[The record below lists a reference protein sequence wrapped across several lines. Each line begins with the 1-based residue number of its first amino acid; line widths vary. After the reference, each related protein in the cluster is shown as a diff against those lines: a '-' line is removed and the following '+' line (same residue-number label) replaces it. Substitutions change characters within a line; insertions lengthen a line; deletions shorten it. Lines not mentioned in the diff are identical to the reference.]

1 MRCVDVISTHLF
13 REVLFYNFLFKDPT
27 MRGYVINLDR
37 QPERLTHFYQ
47 QLGSEIF
54 QKVSAVDR
62 KVLDIIGNKEF
73 FFDVATFTR
82 MIPRGPTMGE
92 IACTLSHIK
101 CWQLIA
107 LDESIDEDEFCLIA
121 EDDIT
126 LLPSNKNTPSKF
138 LDVVS
143 DISKALEDTPVELV
157 KLQMLSYRESNL
169 FTGNGN
175 ISLSKS
181 IATGFDASYDNTGS
195 SLYLIRKSLTQT
207 IMHKLK
213 TKKPYWLADGFTK
226 FCNPENIMMSLPL
239 LGYVKGNLSSDLEEE
254 RFQQIQTHIQN
265 T

>member
-47 QLGSEIF
+47 QPGSEIF

>member
-1 MRCVDVISTHLF
+1 
-13 REVLFYNFLFKDPT
+13 

-47 QLGSEIF
+47 QPGSEIF

-126 LLPSNKNTPSKF
+126 LLPTSKDTPSKF
-138 LDVVS
+138 LDIVS
-143 DISKALEDTPVELV
+143 DIAKAVEDMPVELV

-169 FTGNGN
+169 FTGSGN

-181 IATGFDASYDNTGS
+181 IATELDSSYDNTGS
-195 SLYLIRKSLTQT
+195 ALYLIRKSLTLS

-226 FCNPENIMMSLPL
+226 FCNPENIMMTLPL
-239 LGYVKGNLSSDLEEE
+239 LGY
-254 RFQQIQTHIQN
+254 IQN

>member
-1 MRCVDVISTHLF
+1 
-13 REVLFYNFLFKDPT
+13 

-47 QLGSEIF
+47 QPGSEIF

-82 MIPRGPTMGE
+82 MIPRGSTMGE

>member
-1 MRCVDVISTHLF
+1 MRCLDVISTHLF

-47 QLGSEIF
+47 QPGSEIF

-82 MIPRGPTMGE
+82 MIPRGSTMGE

>member
-1 MRCVDVISTHLF
+1 
-13 REVLFYNFLFKDPT
+13 

-47 QLGSEIF
+47 QPGSEIF

-254 RFQQIQTHIQN
+254 RFQQIQAHIQN

>member
-1 MRCVDVISTHLF
+1 M
-13 REVLFYNFLFKDPT
+13 

-47 QLGSEIF
+47 QPGSEIF

-73 FFDVATFTR
+73 FFDVATFTQ

-126 LLPSNKNTPSKF
+126 LLPTNKNTPSKF

-143 DISKALEDTPVELV
+143 DIAKALENMPVELV

-169 FTGNGN
+169 FTGSGN

-181 IATGFDASYDNTGS
+181 IATELDSSYDNTGS
-195 SLYLIRKSLTQT
+195 ALYLIRKSLTLS

-226 FCNPENIMMSLPL
+226 FCNPENIMMALPL
-239 LGYVKGNLSSDLEEE
+239 LGYIQNNFSSDLEEE
-254 RFQQIQTHIQN
+254 RVQQMQIYIQN

>member
-1 MRCVDVISTHLF
+1 
-13 REVLFYNFLFKDPT
+13 

-47 QLGSEIF
+47 QPGSEIF

>member
-1 MRCVDVISTHLF
+1 M
-13 REVLFYNFLFKDPT
+13 
-27 MRGYVINLDR
+27 
-37 QPERLTHFYQ
+37 THFYQ
-47 QLGSEIF
+47 QPGAKF
-54 QKVSAVDR
+54 FKKVSAVDR

-73 FFDVATFTR
+73 FFDVATFTQ

-126 LLPSNKNTPSKF
+126 LLPTSKNTPSKF

-143 DISKALEDTPVELV
+143 DIAKALEDTPVELV

-169 FTGNGN
+169 FTGSGN

-181 IATGFDASYDNTGS
+181 IATGLDASYDNTGS
-195 SLYLIRKSLTQT
+195 ALYLIRKSLTLS

-213 TKKPYWLADGFTK
+213 TTKPYWLADCFTK
-226 FCNPENIMMSLPL
+226 FCDPENIMMSLPL
-239 LGYVKGNLSSDLEEE
+239 LGYVKGDLSSDLEEE
-254 RFQQIQTHIQN
+254 REIQRQIYIQN

>member
-1 MRCVDVISTHLF
+1 M
-13 REVLFYNFLFKDPT
+13 K
-27 MRGYVINLDR
+27 GYVINLDR

-47 QLGSEIF
+47 QAGSEIF

-62 KVLDIIGNKEF
+62 KVLDVIGNKEF

-126 LLPSNKNTPSKF
+126 LLPIQKNTPSTF
-138 LDVVS
+138 LSVVS
-143 DISKALEDTPVELV
+143 DITKVLEDTPVELV

-169 FTGNGN
+169 FTGSGN

-181 IATGFDASYDNTGS
+181 IATGLDASYNNTGS
-195 SLYLIRKSLTQT
+195 ALYLIRKSLTQA
-207 IMHKLK
+207 IMQKLK
-213 TKKPYWLADGFTK
+213 TKKPYWLADCFTK

-239 LGYVKGNLSSDLEEE
+239 LGYVKGDFSSDLEEE
-254 RFQQIQTHIQN
+254 RAKKIKSYTHNI
-265 T
+265 

>member
-1 MRCVDVISTHLF
+1 MRCLDVISTHLF

-47 QLGSEIF
+47 QPGSEIF